1 MRTPARR
8 AAVAAA
14 LAPLVLAGA
23 FAGPAEAKTRKPTCE
38 RGVQWVRSTPGFA
51 ETSRDESINTTKN
64 PETATFTANRS
75 GTIEVSAS
83 AGVEVETSA
92 GFGAFSAGV
101 KAQLSITASKSVTVE
116 QGTSK
121 TITIPARRRTVVRF
135 GAATRKLR
143 GYYVVDPNNLQDEE
157 ILFEGLPMRRVPGM
171 PASCPLR
178 TPGKA
183 ITAVVPVGTASK
195 TTNTPLAK
203 KKRRA

>member
-1 MRTPARR
+1 MRSSHRR
-8 AAVAAA
+8 AVVAAT

-23 FAGPAEAKTRKPTCE
+23 LAGPADAKVRKPTCE
-38 RGVQWVRSTPGFA
+38 RGYQWVRSTPGFA
-51 ETSRDESINTTKN
+51 ETSRDESINTTRN

-75 GTIEVSAS
+75 GTVEVSAS

-101 KAQLSITASKSVTVE
+101 KAQLNVSASKSVTVE

-121 TITIPARRRTVVRF
+121 TITVPARRRTVVRF

-143 GYYVVDPNNLQDEE
+143 GYYVVDPNHLQDEE

-183 ITAVVPVGTASK
+183 ITATVPVGTGSK
-195 TTNTPLAK
+195 TSTYPLAK
-203 KKRRA
+203 RKRKA